1 MSKYMY
7 GWDSVNKK
15 KRYMGK
21 YSSANLEGSGY
32 FGRNDVGQRPDF
44 APKDWGTNVGFVGSR
59 TQEYT
64 FSDTEHGTHTVAASS
79 KEEALRIAESMGYTA
94 GDYKGKRRRGK

>member
-7 GWDSVNKK
+7 GWDSPNQK

-21 YSSANLEGSGY
+21 YSSANPEGSGY
-32 FGRNDVGQRPDF
+32 FGRNDAGQRQNF
-44 APKDWGTNVGFVGSR
+44 VPKDWGTDVGFVGSN

-64 FSDTEHGTHTVAASS
+64 FSDELHGTHTITAESFP
-79 KEEALRIAESMGYTA
+79 EALRIAESMGFTR
-94 GDYKGKRRRGK
+94 GDYKKRGRRGK

>member
-7 GWDSVNKK
+7 GWDSANKK

-32 FGRNDVGQRPDF
+32 FGRNDAGQRQNF
-44 APKDWGTNVGFVGSR
+44 TPKDWGTAVGFVGSR
-59 TQEYT
+59 TQAYT
-64 FSDTEHGTHTVAASS
+64 FSDKMHGTHTITAESF
-79 KEEALRIAESMGYTA
+79 EEALRIAESMGFTR
-94 GDYKGKRRRGK
+94 GDYRKRGRRGR